1 MKGSSG
7 RTKLGSRQ
15 FAPVAAIFSTAR
27 FWIAKFASFAMMGT
41 MPNRAA
47 SRLVLSEFSEEAVTS
62 AAREA
67 RAELGADA
75 SCALV
80 FFTPDYAEHLEEF
93 LELIRVYGRVSLVL
107 GCSGSGL
114 IGTGSEVENRA
125 GFSLLLLSLPA
136 TKLRTVE
143 LTRAQVEASDGPGY
157 WTTETGVAPEDV
169 DAWIVLANPLHFA
182 AEPWLAGWNAAYP
195 GVPVLGGLASGSEES
210 IVLCR
215 DGAAITGDGLVLA
228 LKGGVSIRTIVSQ
241 GCRPIGE
248 PLTITGARQNLLLS
262 LGSKPAYAVLNHVF
276 NGLTKQEKDRAR
288 NNLFAGLA
296 MSEYLEDYKRGNF
309 LIRNI
314 LAADPEAGAVAI
326 GAALR
331 VGQTLQY
338 QLRDRDSADEDLR
351 ELCHVVEEEGARP
364 FASLFF
370 SCNGRGTGLFGVPN
384 HDAGVLAEIFGAHPS
399 AGFFCNGEIGPVGT
413 QNFLHG
419 YTASAALLCEP

>member
-1 MKGSSG
+1 MM
-7 RTKLGSRQ
+7 
-15 FAPVAAIFSTAR
+15 VA
-27 FWIAKFASFAMMGT
+27 

-47 SRLVLSEFSEEAVTS
+47 SRLVISEFSEEIVVS
-62 AAREA
+62 AARAA
-67 RAELGADA
+67 RAELDA
-75 SCALV
+75 EAHCAFV
-80 FFTPDYAEHLEEF
+80 FFSPDYGGNLAEF
-93 LELIRVYGRVSLVL
+93 LELIRVYGRVSTVL
-107 GCSGSGL
+107 GCSGGGI
-114 IGTGSEVENRA
+114 IGTGSEAENA
-125 GFSLLLLSLPA
+125 SGFSLLLLSLPG

-143 LTRAQVEASDGPGY
+143 ISQDQLGAAGGAGY
-157 WTTETGVAPEDV
+157 WPAQTSVAATDV
-169 DAWIVLANPLHFA
+169 DAWIVLANPLRLE
-182 AEPWLAGWNAAYP
+182 AESWLAEWNAAYP
-195 GVPVLGGLASGSEES
+195 GVPILGGLASGAEDR

-215 DGAAITGDGLVLA
+215 DGGVVTGDGLALA
-228 LKGGVSIRTIVSQ
+228 LKGGVSVRTIVSQ

-296 MSEYLEDYKRGNF
+296 MSEYVEDYKRGNF

-351 ELCHVVEEEGARP
+351 ELCHAAEEDGARP
-364 FASLFF
+364 FASLLF
-370 SCNGRGTGLFGVPN
+370 SCNGRGRGLFGAPS

-399 AGFFCNGEIGPVGT
+399 AGFFCNGEIGPVGN

-419 YTASAALLCEP
+419 YTASSVLLCEP